1 MKRIGSGLWLMQRI
15 TYCNAVRRAD
25 AGWPQVESRRA

>member
-15 TYCNAVRRAD
+15 TYCNAVRRPVRLA
-25 AGWPQVESRRA
+25 AG